1 MNVPTPNALPGSGG
15 GGALSRLGGGLIR
28 GQGAYQALN
37 PNLPVDQRLLGGI
50 TTVNPLL
57 GGALTLGAVLGTAAQ
72 KYLPES
78 DYVSG
83 RGSGSQALV
92 GKKQRAANSAA
103 MAGTWGNKTAPQFAD
118 IRGSKT
124 PGSMTPADDNSAA
137 DLAFQRAEEFQRN
150 REKPT
155 GGKGPAANEFVGRE
169 DEAMAIWAKANP
181 TLAAKVK
188 PGQSGYAAI
197 QKALGRKTEA
207 EKYNEIETF
216 KSTDEG
222 VTNPAIAAKAA
233 GIETLYDAQTDPQAF
248 LSNAIGEY
256 NFSQKLPSM
265 FGEDV
270 KPIVSMGSPL
280 VAANYENQVTPVS
293 QMYDNVFDI
302 PRGLNLRTGG
312 TDTRPLTVSPSDI
325 PRGEGLE
332 EYFKN
337 LDAGK
342 LTRQNI

>member
-1 MNVPTPNALPGSGG
+1 MSNIVPAMQQINTNMNVPTPNALPGSGG

-103 MAGTWGNKTAPQFAD
+103 MAGTWGNKAAPQFAD

-169 DEAMAIWAKANP
+169 DEAMAIWAKSNP

-197 QKALGRKTEA
+197 QRALGKTPEA
-207 EKYNEIETF
+207 DPKEVEALVADSGYTSEEAKNRL
-216 KSTDEG
+216 EG
-222 VTNPAIAAKAA
+222 GATEVVFEQGKEPVA
-233 GIETLYDAQTDPQAF
+233 TLIDPQAF
-248 LSNAIGEY
+248 LSNAIGKY
-256 NFSQKLPSM
+256 DVSQQKPFPM
-265 FGEDV
+265 IGEGGE
-270 KPIVSMGSPL
+270 PLVSMDTSI
-280 VAANYENQVTPVS
+280 AADANYEGLPNLDAIGSYMTPDNED
-293 QMYDNVFDI
+293 MYKNLF
-302 PRGLNLRTGG
+302 PRAGGLNLRTGA
-312 TDTRPLTVSPSDI
+312 R
-325 PRGEGLE
+325 
-332 EYFKN
+332 
-337 LDAGK
+337 
-342 LTRQNI
+342 